1 MFGDLV
7 HKTELGLNYEGYI
20 IANKLI
26 EEINLNEIMIN
37 KDNLEFKNIYDDLTL
52 ITVDSSFN
60 CKELN

>member
-1 MFGDLV
+1 MIYSQ
-7 HKTELGLNYEGYI
+7 TELGLNYEGYI

-37 KDNLEFKNIYDDLTL
+37 KDKLEFKNIYDDLTL

-60 CKELN
+60 CKDLN